1 MSFINKRHVL
11 IVLHQNLTAIWCRIA
26 GVWLPRAA
34 EDGSSLPS
42 ARLVSISV
50 IPDIDSPDE
59 KHSLWVM
66 QYGQFVD
73 HDLTS
78 TPVFRMGTLH
88 SFITDIWK
96 RYHWCIILFFVF
108 FFLLT
113 ANAGEGIMC
122 CSEDGSMMKDPTL
135 IHPECLPIR
144 IPDDDPF
151 FAKHGQRCMSF
162 IRSMPA
168 PRSDCNFGF
177 GEQVKPTKLLFK
189 SFFKKTND

>member
-88 SFITDIWK
+88 SFITDI
-96 RYHWCIILFFVF
+96 
-108 FFLLT
+108 
-113 ANAGEGIMC
+113 
-122 CSEDGSMMKDPTL
+122 
-135 IHPECLPIR
+135 
-144 IPDDDPF
+144 
-151 FAKHGQRCMSF
+151 
-162 IRSMPA
+162 
-168 PRSDCNFGF
+168 
-177 GEQVKPTKLLFK
+177 
-189 SFFKKTND
+189 